1 MKTNGFGYFIRD
13 TRENGK
19 ISLRRLAKE
28 ANLDSAYLSRLEREM
43 SPIPRRNVIE
53 RIAEALCRS
62 QDMSTIDC
70 ERLKRELMDAAGK
83 LTNDADLVKDLRYR
97 FADLLRNR
105 GLSEQSI
112 LVAMKKVSLDTM
124 DKILNDEEPL
134 EIEWQNAVSSKD
146 IADVKSRG
154 EDVVQIESPSL
165 VRAYRPHGVKRTGK
179 EKRFRAG
186 TRAYIN
192 VLGDLTSTQEEQ
204 LRSITTLVR
213 SILR

>member
-105 GLSEQSI
+105 GLSEQFI

-124 DKILNDEEPL
+124 D
-134 EIEWQNAVSSKD
+134 
-146 IADVKSRG
+146 
-154 EDVVQIESPSL
+154 
-165 VRAYRPHGVKRTGK
+165 
-179 EKRFRAG
+179 
-186 TRAYIN
+186 
-192 VLGDLTSTQEEQ
+192 
-204 LRSITTLVR
+204 
-213 SILR
+213 